1 MEEEKNKNQSIVDFD
16 DLLFVWGVFV
26 KNWYLVVALSLFG
39 WGIGY
44 MYSHQLTN
52 VYMVRTQVLL
62 QSEEAKGIQS
72 NLVGNS
78 YYDLYQD
85 MTNQRRVL
93 ASYDMIEAALKKLD
107 FNISYFIVGRIKTTE
122 VYRDMPF
129 TVKMT
134 RLNSAL
140 YYTNFNFKLVSFE
153 NYEISYLYNGEFQKL
168 QGEYGIALNTA
179 DLYLMVKKGGHV
191 NEKNIKT

>member
-16 DLLFVWGVFV
+16 DLLFVWRVFA
-26 KNWYLVVALSLFG
+26 KNWYIVLALSLFG
-39 WGIGY
+39 LGIGY
-44 MYSHQLTN
+44 LYSHQLTN

-93 ASYDMIEAALKKLD
+93 GSYDMIEAALKKLD
-107 FNISYFIVGRIKTTE
+107 FNIAYFIVGRIKTTE
-122 VYRDMPF
+122 VFDYVPF
-129 TVKMT
+129 K
-134 RLNSAL
+134 
-140 YYTNFNFKLVSFE
+140 VS
-153 NYEISYLYNGEFQKL
+153 S
-168 QGEYGIALNTA
+168 
-179 DLYLMVKKGGHV
+179 DLYGA
-191 NEKNIKT
+191 NCYRSEFFIQIST